1 MMQYRAVATEFFWQI
16 IYPYLNPGGGR
27 HTLRTP
33 GSSDLAT
40 ALHYIESEDGNTYV
54 HIYLVE
60 KTKILTELKA
70 LLGQIPGL
78 HDCAS
83 VVPPVWG
90 GQSEA
95 IPVEHSLKIFK
106 KFNFFQKHFCK

>member
-83 VVPPVWG
+83 VVPPV
-90 GQSEA
+90 
-95 IPVEHSLKIFK
+95 
-106 KFNFFQKHFCK
+106 